1 MNPTYMGGV
10 MPMPA
15 RREVR
20 GIHQRGMVVALA
32 LSVAVLTGCESLLE
46 VEVPGAVTAESLD
59 NPQMAASL
67 LAGAIGEVEC
77 AVGQYVEGTAILA
90 DEVISSSFWR
100 NYNVWGAKLE
110 ELNTWTGPCQTSV
123 DSSNLG
129 FYLALSRARF
139 MTDDAFERIG
149 AFDEADLPLDK
160 TQAQAQLAAYAGYT
174 LTMLGEGF
182 CEAAIA
188 GGPALPPSGV
198 LELADERF
206 ATALILAAQAGDES
220 LLNTARVGRARVLLN
235 LGRDAEAAEL
245 ARQVPEGFSRDATYS
260 TVTGR
265 RHNRVWVNST
275 RNRYLS
281 VAPAYR
287 GLTIDGEMD
296 TRVESTDTGEV
307 GHDNF
312 TELFLQTKYPTA
324 SSPIPLASWRE
335 ARLILAEAELG
346 QSAVDR
352 INELRAFHGLP
363 MYSPSSL
370 DDATI
375 LAQVLEERSRELF
388 LEGHR
393 LNDMLRHDLPF
404 PTGRNHKDEPYGP
417 TTCMPLPN
425 VERFSNPNIT
435 G

>member
-1 MNPTYMGGV
+1 MNPRPTGDLMDRSANNRCHPGNRSGL
-10 MPMPA
+10 
-15 RREVR
+15 
-20 GIHQRGMVVALA
+20 ITALVLFA
-32 LSVAVLTGCESLLE
+32 GVLTGCESLLE

-59 NPQMAASL
+59 NPDMAPSL
-67 LAGAIGEVEC
+67 LAGAIGELEC
-77 AVGQYVEGTAILA
+77 AVSQYVEGSALLA

-100 NYNVWGAKLE
+100 NYNVWGAKLQ
-110 ELNTWTGPCQTSV
+110 ELNTWTGPCQGSV
-123 DSSNLG
+123 DASNLG

-139 MTDDAFERIG
+139 MTDDAFERIEG
-149 AFDEADLPLDK
+149 FDEADLPINK
-160 TQAQAQLAAYAGYT
+160 AQAQSQLAAYGGFA

-182 CEAAIA
+182 CEAAVA
-188 GGPALPPSGV
+188 GGPVLSPSEV
-198 LELADERF
+198 LELADARF
-206 ATALILAAQAGDES
+206 ATALTLAEQVGDDS

-235 LGRDAEAAEL
+235 LGRDAEAADL
-245 ARQVPEGFSRDATYS
+245 ARQVPVGFTRDATYS

-265 RHNRVWVNST
+265 RYNRVWVNST

-287 GLTIDGEMD
+287 GLTVDEEVD
-296 TRVESTDTGEV
+296 TRVQLIDTGEV

-312 TELFLQTKYPTA
+312 TDLFLQTKYP
-324 SSPIPLASWRE
+324 SPNSPIPIASWRE
-335 ARLILAEAELG
+335 AQLIVAEAELG
-346 QSAVDR
+346 QEAVDR
-352 INELRAFHGLP
+352 INVLRTFHGLP
-363 MYSPSSL
+363 LYAPAAL

-393 LNDMLRHDLPF
+393 LNDKLRHDLPF
-404 PTGRNHKDEPYGP
+404 PSGQNHKGEPYGP

-435 G
+435 S